1 MSMLKEFKEF
11 ISKGNVLDLAVGI
24 IIGAA
29 FTGIV
34 DSFVKDIISPLL
46 GIFGKANFDE
56 MTLTIKDGVVIRYG
70 AFLTNLISFLVVAF
84 VVFLIVKAANR
95 FKKEAPAVPAAPA
108 EDVVLLTQIRDLLAK
123 KA

>member
-84 VVFLIVKAANR
+84 VVFLIVKAVNR

-123 KA
+123 R

>member
-123 KA
+123 R

>member
-1 MSMLKEFKEF
+1 MNMLKEFKEF

>member
-1 MSMLKEFKEF
+1 MNMLKEFKEF

-123 KA
+123 R